1 MDNCS
6 LNKFLNKESKS
17 RNKFEIKLKRKSF
30 KKDNSTSNL
39 FKKLE
44 QNNLRTQI
52 NSWYHTLI

>member
-1 MDNCS
+1 MDNRS

-39 FKKLE
+39 FKQLE
-44 QNNLRTQI
+44 RTT
-52 NSWYHTLI
+52 WEHR